1 MAAKQVYW
9 KDKVDKDMATFLTM
23 RIAGQLDAR
32 WGDWFDGLEIHLLP
46 DGNTELSGSVVD
58 QAALYGLLNRARDL
72 GLTLLA
78 VVVESVELS
87 DSPGSH
93 PG

>member
-1 MAAKQVYW
+1 MANAKQAYW
-9 KDKVDKDMATFLTM
+9 KDEAGKDMATFLTM

-32 WGDWFDGLEIHLLP
+32 WQDWFDGLEIHLLP
-46 DGNTELSGSVVD
+46 DGDTELSGSVAD

-78 VVVESVELS
+78 VVVEPVELS
-87 DSPGSH
+87 DTSGSH
-93 PG
+93 P